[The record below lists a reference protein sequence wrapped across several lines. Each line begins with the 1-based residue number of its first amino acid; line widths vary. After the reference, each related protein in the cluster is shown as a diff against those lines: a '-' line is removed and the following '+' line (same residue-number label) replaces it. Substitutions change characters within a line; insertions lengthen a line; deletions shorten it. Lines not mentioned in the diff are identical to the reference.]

1 MCYQHSHGGTLDV
14 PAHRPYPSFTIVP
27 KTHYPVDA
35 EHVMLALSRAD
46 RKLGRIIRNVGSFP
60 TKREKPQQPF
70 ESLLRAIVYQQ
81 LAGPAAATIFGR
93 VKALGSGAFPTP
105 EEILSL
111 DDAKLRGAGLSRQK
125 IASVKDLAAK
135 TLDGT
140 GPPLAKLRRMSEVE
154 IHERLV
160 QVRGIGE
167 WSVQMFL
174 MFRLGRP
181 DVLPVRDLGIQK
193 GFQLVYGHKKM
204 PKPDFILEHGERWRP
219 YRSIASWYLWR
230 ALDEKRAKPKGKKPK
245 KNRAAVKATKSRRGF
260 K

>member
-1 MCYQHSHGGTLDV
+1 M
-14 PAHRPYPSFTIVP
+14 A

-35 EHVMLALSRAD
+35 DHVMRELSRVD
-46 RKLGRIIRNVGSFP
+46 RRLGKLIRRVGIFP
-60 TKREKPQQPF
+60 TKRQKPQHPY

-81 LAGPAAATIFGR
+81 LAGKAAEAIFGR
-93 VKALGSGAFPTP
+93 VKALGANGFPTP
-105 EEILSL
+105 EEITAL
-111 DDAKLRGAGLSRQK
+111 DAAKLRGAGLSRQK
-125 IASVKDLAAK
+125 IAAVKDLAAK

-140 GPPLAKLRRMSEVE
+140 VPPLAVLRRMTEVE

-181 DVLPVRDLGIQK
+181 DVLPIKDLGIQK
-193 GFQLVYGHKKM
+193 GFQIVYGHKKM
-204 PKPDFILEHGERWRP
+204 PKPQLILEYGERWRP

-230 ALDEKRAKPKGKKPK
+230 AVDTKKPK
-245 KNRAAVKATKSRRGF
+245 KKK
-260 K
+260 